1 MCDVAHGE
9 GAGDGASGACKG
21 GTLEGCAAAA
31 AADSAMAGKGG
42 EARRGAGC
50 AIRGFASR
58 SGVGAG
64 RGRPCEG
71 EKCRT
76 TSTRAAERT
85 VCATSL
91 LALLAIRLAF
101 SRGNCG
107 GVSAACVHL
116 PAARSTQVE
125 ATK

>member
-9 GAGDGASGACKG
+9 GAEDGASGACKG
-21 GTLEGCAAAA
+21 GANKACAAAA
-31 AADSAMAGKGG
+31 AADSATAGEGG

-50 AIRGFASR
+50 AISGFAAR

-101 SRGNCG
+101 CHVNGG
-107 GVSAACVHL
+107 GVSVHL
-116 PAARSTQVE
+116 PPRSGE
-125 ATK
+125 I